1 MRSMLT
7 YVQEIVPYRV
17 SAVDRLSPKKRLV
30 AVTTVDTTAA
40 LVLPV
45 TLGSTRITLMDSE
58 KSATVTEQAV
68 QLTTESASLPESG
81 WDVSKPLN
89 PIVYRISG
97 SATN

>member
-1 MRSMLT
+1 MRSTLLSEREM
-7 YVQEIVPYRV
+7 QETLA
-17 SAVDRLSPKKRLV
+17 SAADRLLHKMLL
-30 AVTTVDTTAA
+30 AGDLIVDITE
-40 LVLPV
+40 VLGAHLIYV
-45 TLGSTRITLMDSE
+45 SMRITPMDSE